1 MKKYLKDAMITT
13 LKFAFLIC
21 IALASLFV
29 NSKILLWAN
38 VPTGSMVPTIEEHSL
53 VLGTRYDTDEINRYD
68 IVIFKYPDDESQIYI
83 KRVIGLPGE
92 TITIKNGV
100 VYADGKIL
108 EDGYVAELSDDEGK
122 YQVPA
127 GCYFMLGDNRNH
139 SIDSRFWINKFVE
152 KDKILAKA
160 IFIVYPLTNFGPLK

>member
-1 MKKYLKDAMITT
+1 M
-13 LKFAFLIC
+13 
-21 IALASLFV
+21 
-29 NSKILLWAN
+29 
-38 VPTGSMVPTIEEHSL
+38 
-53 VLGTRYDTDEINRYD
+53 
-68 IVIFKYPDDESQIYI
+68 
-83 KRVIGLPGE
+83 
-92 TITIKNGV
+92 
-100 VYADGKIL
+100 